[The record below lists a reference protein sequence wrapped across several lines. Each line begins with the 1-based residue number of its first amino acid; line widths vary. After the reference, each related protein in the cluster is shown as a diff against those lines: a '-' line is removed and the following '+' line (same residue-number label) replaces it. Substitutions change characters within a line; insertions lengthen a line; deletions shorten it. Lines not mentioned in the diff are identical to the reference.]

1 MTERTPAVLETLAL
15 LDRAGVLTPTSL
27 ALEADLSLE
36 EFTALGVALD
46 RLHDSS
52 NWWIADWL
60 LIGEQRFGE
69 NLAQA
74 AAALQR
80 SERTL
85 QNYAWVASH
94 VAPSR
99 RREALSFTHHVLVAP
114 FDPAEQTRWLEQ
126 AEREGWSS
134 RELGERIEAG
144 RTLTPV
150 LDVQTIVDRTAQRL
164 SRRLPEEAG
173 VRDHRPP
180 RRAELPRDDHPGR
193 AADPDGARR
202 GRDRH
207 LPQARLQVRRAHR
220 RRHHL
225 PHLRVSGVRAS
236 DLLGPELLAAI
247 EELVDE
253 RVAAALAEREV
264 ENAVPPS

>member
-173 VRDHRPP
+173 V
-180 RRAELPRDDHPGR
+180 EIT
-193 AADPDGARR
+193 
-202 GRDRH
+202 
-207 LPQARLQVRRAHR
+207 ARLGEQSYHATII
-220 RRHHL
+220 
-225 PHLRVSGVRAS
+225 P
-236 DLLGPELLAAI
+236 
-247 EELVDE
+247 
-253 RVAAALAEREV
+253 
-264 ENAVPPS
+264 AVPPIPTGHVEGEIVTCHRHGSKSVERIVAGITYLTCGCRA